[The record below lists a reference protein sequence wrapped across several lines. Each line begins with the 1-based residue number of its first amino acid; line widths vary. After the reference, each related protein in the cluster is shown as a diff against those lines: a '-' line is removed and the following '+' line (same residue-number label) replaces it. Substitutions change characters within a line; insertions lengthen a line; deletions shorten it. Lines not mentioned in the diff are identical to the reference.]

1 MPILAIIITVICE
14 QKSLLS
20 NMRRKAWEYLEKYV
34 EYFIERPIDTPRK
47 LRLIYL
53 FACLP
58 VIIIL
63 LGLKLVLIK
72 HMAIMLIINLFLFM
86 LSIQI
91 LTWKEEAKQEEAA
104 DKRSFINTYAT
115 RFFAPLFWFLILPSA
130 IGSISYLII
139 ICQSAELKARNLDTL
154 IYNHVVD
161 KMLFYANLIPYALLF
176 LLIAL
181 AGDFEEVT
189 HYIVEQKKN
198 FSKSFYFL
206 ENMLHEIV
214 LIAIGKGK
222 FQIDG
227 TWYTDQGEIE
237 AAVLDD
243 QRFTREIT
251 AYIVAILYRA
261 SLFFIGIIAVVCI
274 AAMF

>member
-1 MPILAIIITVICE
+1 MPIIALILTGILERRNLLTTARSAFNNQILRYISFFTTRTVETQRQI
-14 QKSLLS
+14 
-20 NMRRKAWEYLEKYV
+20 RY
-34 EYFIERPIDTPRK
+34 
-47 LRLIYL
+47 IYL